1 MYVPGYTWH
10 QEEPCCPQTFDLLF
24 GLDYLLFGRQE
35 EKDRDA
41 SLRATWKREGVN
53 VNVLQ
58 ARNDIFDKGESG
70 DDDDT
75 PLWHQKYSEGV
86 WAKDRCEDGDEQLT
100 LEEVIEERNALP
112 VSISERRKTPTVS
125 MKDHMSLATRWSL
138 LPQ

>member
-1 MYVPGYTWH
+1 MLSANLRRVWKT
-10 QEEPCCPQTFDLLF
+10 QD
-24 GLDYLLFGRQE
+24 

-58 ARNDIFDKGESG
+58 ACNDIFDEGKSG

-100 LEEVIEERNALP
+100 LEEVIEERNACQHQRKKKDPSCLDEGP
-112 VSISERRKTPTVS
+112 HVLRRPLESFAS
-125 MKDHMSLATRWSL
+125 MRGFASNDATRVL
-138 LPQ
+138 ALPRRIP

>member
-1 MYVPGYTWH
+1 MLSANLRRVWKTP
-10 QEEPCCPQTFDLLF
+10 EET
-24 GLDYLLFGRQE
+24 
-35 EKDRDA
+35 DRDA

-58 ARNDIFDKGESG
+58 ARNDIFDEGKSG

-75 PLWHQKYSEGV
+75 LLWHQKYSEGV

-112 VSISERRKTPTVS
+112 VSISERRKTPVVS
-125 MKDHMSLATRWSL
+125 MKDHMSLNARWSL